1 MSVIKVEDLTFSYPS
16 SYDNIFEHVSF
27 TIDSDWKLG
36 FIGRN
41 GRGKTTF
48 LNLLTGKYQYRG
60 KIISSV
66 KFDYFPYPV
75 EDETR
80 QTADILAEICPDAQ
94 KWQFLRE
101 FSALDVREDVL
112 YRPFGTL
119 SYGEKTKALLA
130 ALFLNE
136 GHFLLIDEPTNHLD
150 SAARERLAKYLNG
163 KKSFILVSHDRY
175 FLDGCVDHI
184 LSLNR
189 ANIEVQSGNF
199 TTFMQNFERQQAF
212 EQSRNDK
219 LETDIKRLKETARRT
234 ARWADIVEASKIG
247 AGDKGYVGHKSA
259 KMMKRAKVTEARQQ
273 KEIEQKSA
281 LLKNREVDSPLKL
294 SPLAYHAGRLAYFSG
309 VAPVYNGREVCAPVT
324 FEIMRGDRIAIDG
337 KNGSGKSSLLKLLCG
352 QNIGHLGEVR
362 TGSQLIISCVPQDA
376 SHISG
381 SLKDLAAER
390 GIDESVFKTTLHKM
404 GFNKDQFEKDMAD
417 FSAGQKKKALLA
429 ASLCERAHLYVWDE
443 PLNYIDIYSRIQL
456 ENLILQF
463 APTLIFVEHDRAF
476 RENVATKIIDI

>member
-1 MSVIKVEDLTFSYPS
+1 MSVIKVEDLTFSYPA

-101 FSALDVREDVL
+101 FSALDMREDVL
-112 YRPFGTL
+112 YRPFETL
-119 SYGEKTKALLA
+119 SHGEKTKALLA

-212 EQSRNDK
+212 EQSRNDR

-294 SPLAYHAGRLAYFSG
+294 SPLTYHAGRLAYFSG

-324 FEIMRGDRIAIDG
+324 FEIKRGDRIAIDG

-362 TGSQLIISCVPQDA
+362 TGSQLVISCVPQDA

-390 GIDESVFKTTLHKM
+390 DIDESVFKTTLHKM

-476 RENVATKIIDI
+476 RENAATKIIDI